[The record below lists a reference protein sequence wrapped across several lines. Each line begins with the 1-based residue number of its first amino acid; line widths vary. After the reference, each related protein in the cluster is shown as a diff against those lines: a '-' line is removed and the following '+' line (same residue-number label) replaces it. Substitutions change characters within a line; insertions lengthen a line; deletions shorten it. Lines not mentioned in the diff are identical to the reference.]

1 MSVKIFAKM
10 PIEGTRFSNL
20 YCVFIKVMSHHSAY
34 YIRLTLKAG
43 LRQASV
49 GEASWRWPRDIL
61 FIWIIGPAISSRGGH
76 IHTATGD
83 PDRIHC
89 GSSVPFISFFCLFV
103 LISGFLPIIVTP
115 DSANQPSKICQTT
128 ELPVWSPPPALI
140 L

>member
-1 MSVKIFAKM
+1 M
-10 PIEGTRFSNL
+10 FSS
-20 YCVFIKVMSHHSAY
+20 KSAY

-83 PDRIHC
+83 PDRIYC
-89 GSSVPFISFFCLFV
+89 GLSGPFISFFCLFV
-103 LISGFLPIIVTP
+103 LISGFLPIVTP
-115 DSANQPSKICQTT
+115 DSANQPSKICQRT
-128 ELPVWSPPPALI
+128 ELPVWSPAPSPDPDTVDRGQGRCPLDDMFWPE
-140 L
+140 